1 MKANMIGEIE
11 WIDESSSLSMQSA
24 EFCELPLVKLDV
36 DRSQASLDSELDRS
50 KGGLNLAVSKVLKV
64 GSNSSCSTVSQ
75 KRFRCPIDQSLSAAK
90 RTKKCAVGRAP
101 EPTSSTSGF
110 HNEKKAPLN
119 FADILKSTQERNTKK
134 REDYSPFNVPPSLNT
149 GREGVPE
156 SGNTF
161 SNSGAIWAGSYGGQT
176 SWVQR
181 CFSSNAETR
190 KDFSHPKPISAIQPM
205 DLKGNAHKAA
215 ERPGARPQS
224 QNNIKFKSHKEDDS
238 KVSQQVPKNDKIIY
252 GRESICSDEKAFIK
266 LEPQKGTKIVIK
278 DESSIS
284 KKVWQM
290 PRQTG
295 IIIANSQSS
304 PKRLAWGASRQSI
317 ASNVINS
324 EDNDNNKFSLIK
336 PVLEPDTTVSAVSPP
351 STTSALSQGTE
362 SISTVVTPT
371 TSAMLTQG
379 TNDSTNYRM
388 TPTPSLSLT
397 DAIQIPLPSRISHQ
411 LGGKQFTKQQPFRKA
426 AIGPL
431 SLRPILVTEKPIT
444 GKKYKGRSDGK
455 RSQFKKPNE
464 KVMLTEH
471 RISKRIRQLSIAKK
485 TAGYLNYLRAVP
497 RDKRGLT
504 DPRTPDA
511 TERISKRRFDGKV
524 RVWRRRLHE
533 WDEPIRM
540 SQLDFKK

>member
-238 KVSQQVPKNDKIIY
+238 KVSQQAPENDKIIY
-252 GRESICSDEKAFIK
+252 TRESMCSDEKALRK
-266 LEPQKGTKIVIK
+266 LEPQKGNKMVIK
-278 DESSIS
+278 DESIS
-284 KKVWQM
+284 TKVWQM
-290 PRQTG
+290 PLQTG
-295 IIIANSQSS
+295 IIIANSQFS
-304 PKRLAWGASRQSI
+304 PDCLAWGASGQSI
-317 ASNVINS
+317 ACNLISNA
-324 EDNDNNKFSLIK
+324 DTNNNNNRSLVK
-336 PVLEPDTTVSAVSPP
+336 PVLEPDTIVSAISPP
-351 STTSALSQGTE
+351 STTSALSNGTE
-362 SISTVVTPT
+362 SMSTEVTPI
-371 TSAMLTQG
+371 TSAMLTQS
-379 TNDSTNYRM
+379 TNDSTNSRT

-397 DAIQIPLPSRISHQ
+397 DVIQIPLPSRMSHQ
-411 LGGKQFTKQQPFRKA
+411 LGGKQFIKQQPCRKA
-426 AIGPL
+426 TIGPL
-431 SLRPILVTEKPIT
+431 SLRPILVTEKPIA
-444 GKKYKGRSDGK
+444 GKNYKGRSAGK
-455 RSQFKKPNE
+455 RSQFKKPSGKGN
-464 KVMLTEH
+464 LTEH
-471 RISKRIRQLSIAKK
+471 RISKRIRQLGIAKK

-497 RDKRGLT
+497 RDKRGPT

-524 RVWRRRLHE
+524 RVWRRRLHD

-540 SQLDFKK
+540 SQVDLKK